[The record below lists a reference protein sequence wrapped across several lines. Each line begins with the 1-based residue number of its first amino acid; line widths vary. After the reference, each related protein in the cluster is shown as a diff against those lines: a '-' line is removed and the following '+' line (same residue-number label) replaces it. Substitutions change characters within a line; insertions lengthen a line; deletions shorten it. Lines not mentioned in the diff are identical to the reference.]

1 VNIRSYISF
10 DGRLQN
16 NNCISFYDMYY
27 KSEYGRI
34 EWKQMLRDL
43 EKAPDVAYHDILNKF
58 DLIWGVKGL
67 IVTRSNLVP
76 TWKDRPQMSIISRF
90 PLRLRCFGWV
100 GCILNLNFQFVPK
113 KE

>member
-1 VNIRSYISF
+1 METNAQGLGKSP
-10 DGRLQN
+10 GR
-16 NNCISFYDMYY
+16 
-27 KSEYGRI
+27 G
-34 EWKQMLRDL
+34 
-43 EKAPDVAYHDILNKF
+43 YHDILNKF

-76 TWKDRPQMSIISRF
+76 TWKDTPQMSIISRF
-90 PLRLRCFGWV
+90 PLRMRCFGWV